1 MVNQLLKM
9 KKLIISMLLG
19 IFLFGISEVKAQLR
33 IGSEGITVLDGT
45 VLSSEGLVMVP
56 ATEWSV
62 NNVNILKQTA
72 VVIWP
77 KFNSISRRYSF
88 SRPVTFQGELA
99 LTYHD
104 VDLNGNE
111 AKNLVMAFSKITSNA
126 YTDYTLVKE
135 SVVNLNERSVGQ
147 LFTNPF
153 NLADLTAVTMETAL
167 ATPYLD
173 VIANNMITPNGDGV
187 NDTWVVKNI
196 EQYKNNEL
204 KIFDR
209 EGRIVFTMIG
219 YDNSWR
225 GDFNG
230 NPLQEDTYYYILVF
244 DSGKGKKTGFIS
256 IIREQK

>member
-1 MVNQLLKM
+1 M
-9 KKLIISMLLG
+9 KKLIASLCTTAVMLSSMAL
-19 IFLFGISEVKAQLR
+19 KAQLR

-45 VLSSEGLVMVP
+45 VLSTEGLTMVP
-56 ATEWSV
+56 SSEWSI

-88 SRPVTFQGELA
+88 SRPVTLQGELA
-99 LTYHD
+99 LTYTD
-104 VDLNGNE
+104 VDLNGND
-111 AKNLVMAFSKITSNA
+111 AKNLVLAYSKVTSNA
-126 YTDYTLVKE
+126 YTDYNFVKE
-135 SVVNLNERSVGQ
+135 SVVNTKERSVGQ
-147 LFTNPF
+147 LFANPF

-167 ATPYLD
+167 ATPYID
-173 VIANNMITPNGDGV
+173 VVANNMITPNGDGV
-187 NDTWVVKNI
+187 NDTWVVANI

-219 YDNSWR
+219 YDNSWK

-230 NPLQEDTYYYILVF
+230 NPLQEDTYYYILIF
-244 DSGKGKKTGFIS
+244 DSGKGKKSGFIS
-256 IIREQK
+256 IVREQK